1 MKFAFNFFVFLK
13 ENKFNLLDIIFP
25 PSCIICGKLN
35 KNYICTK
42 CEKRFEKFKKFNI
55 IDNQKYIKD
64 KFNIKYENFK
74 QNYYIVG
81 DEKYYW
87 EKLLYCFDYKSIVR
101 KYLLKY
107 KFNDEAYFS
116 NFFANQILNN
126 KKTYEILKTY
136 DIIIPV
142 PMEKGK
148 KLKRGYNQTELI
160 TKIIEKNVEITE
172 IKVVEKIKKTNT
184 QSLLSQE
191 MRKLN
196 VENAFCI
203 KNENLVK
210 NKNVIIFDDI
220 YTTGATVN
228 EISKLLKKAKVNKI
242 LVLVIAKD

>member
-1 MKFAFNFFVFLK
+1 
-13 ENKFNLLDIIFP
+13 
-25 PSCIICGKLN
+25 
-35 KNYICTK
+35 
-42 CEKRFEKFKKFNI
+42 
-55 IDNQKYIKD
+55 
-64 KFNIKYENFK
+64 
-74 QNYYIVG
+74 
-81 DEKYYW
+81 
-87 EKLLYCFDYKSIVR
+87 
-101 KYLLKY
+101 
-107 KFNDEAYFS
+107 
-116 NFFANQILNN
+116 
-126 KKTYEILKTY
+126 
-136 DIIIPV
+136 
-142 PMEKGK
+142 MEKGK

-172 IKVVEKIKKTNT
+172 LKVVEKIKKTNT

>member
-1 MKFAFNFFVFLK
+1 M
-13 ENKFNLLDIIFP
+13 
-25 PSCIICGKLN
+25 
-35 KNYICTK
+35 
-42 CEKRFEKFKKFNI
+42 
-55 IDNQKYIKD
+55 
-64 KFNIKYENFK
+64 
-74 QNYYIVG
+74 
-81 DEKYYW
+81 
-87 EKLLYCFDYKSIVR
+87 
-101 KYLLKY
+101 LKY
-107 KFNDEAYFS
+107 KFNDEAYLS

-172 IKVVEKIKKTNT
+172 LKVVEKIKKTNT

-228 EISKLLKKAKVNKI
+228 EISKLLKNAKVNKI